1 MGNGTIVKT
10 LPKSLVKTMGIS
22 FEKNPSSASGEKV
35 YAIIYGSLT
44 ENPTGVF
51 SGFSNTNYLLINQQI
66 PEEATELQIEFTQPS
81 TIATSGT
88 QVIIKGGAFAISLYQ
103 KNILFYGG
111 SGQDIII
118 PSTDATPNSTYTIR
132 LTINGNVFTHCYS
145 KDGGEFTTPE
155 TWTSNQPYENNIRI
169 GNSTVSGRG
178 WKGSINMNN
187 TYIKIGS
194 KFWYD
199 GATKHEE

>member
-1 MGNGTIVKT
+1 MSGTLVKT

-35 YAIIYGSLT
+35 YAIIYGSPT
-44 ENPTGVF
+44 ENPAGVF
-51 SGFSNTNYLLINQQI
+51 SDFSNTNYLLINQQI

-88 QVIIKGGAFAISLYQ
+88 QAIINAGVFSISMYQKAIS
-103 KNILFYGG
+103 FYSG
-111 SGQDIII
+111 SGTNSII
-118 PSTDATPNSTYTIR
+118 PSTDATPNSTYRIK
-132 LTINGNVFTHCYS
+132 LMINGKVITHCYS

-155 TWTSNQPYENNIRI
+155 TWTSNLNYSNNIRI

-199 GATKHEE
+199 GATKNEE